1 MHSGIGVYFA
11 LATKPPHAAYMIEP
25 TFNRTKMIATMGPA
39 SAKLDVL
46 KEMIRSGVDVCR
58 INASHGSHEDHQ
70 KTIDLIR
77 SINRDEDVQIP
88 ILLDLQGPKI
98 RIGKLP
104 APIPIHTGMKVI
116 FDDSLPEAIPGDP
129 RVPMQMETFSKDV
142 KVGDIILVEDGK
154 QMLRVLA
161 VNSPQVELEVIGGTE
176 IGSRKGVNLPFSNVS
191 LPSLSD
197 KDREDLMFG
206 IKNQVEWVALSFVR
220 RAEDITELR
229 DILKQHGSSARII
242 AKIEKP
248 EALTNID
255 AIIAASDGI
264 MVARGDLGVEIPTEE
279 VPFWQKRIVSKCNMA
294 ARPVIVATQMLESMI
309 ENMRPTRAEATDVA
323 NAVLDGADC
332 VMVSGETSVGK
343 YPIEVVKTMQKIL
356 AQAEKEDVV
365 YRRQTRPERDSPTFL
380 SDAIC
385 FSAVKMS
392 NGVGAKGIVSMT
404 RSGYTAYQ
412 LSRHR
417 PRAPIFIFTDNRV
430 LLNTLS
436 LVWGV
441 RTFYYDSFTGTNET
455 IQDVTRILKGE
466 GYVAEGDILV
476 NTASMP
482 LQEQGRTNMLKLTI
496 VG

>member
-1 MHSGIGVYFA
+1 
-11 LATKPPHAAYMIEP
+11 MIEP
-25 TFNRTKMIATMGPA
+25 AFNRTKIIATMGPA
-39 SAKLDVL
+39 STKPDVL
-46 KEMIRSGVDVCR
+46 KEMIRSGIDVCR
-58 INASHGSHEDHQ
+58 LNASHGSHEDHQ
-70 KTIDLIR
+70 RTIDLIR
-77 SINRDEDVQIP
+77 QINRDENVQVP

-104 APIPIHTGMKVI
+104 APIPIHPGMQVT
-116 FDDSLPEAIPGDP
+116 FDDSLAEAIEGDP
-129 RVPMQMETFSKDV
+129 RIPMQMETFSKDV
-142 KVGDIILVEDGK
+142 RAGDIILVEDGK
-154 QMLRVLA
+154 QVLRVLE
-161 VNSPQVELEVIGGTE
+161 VDSPRVRLEVIAGTE

-197 KDREDLMFG
+197 KDRADLEFG
-206 IKNQVEWVALSFVR
+206 IQNQVEWVALSFVR
-220 RAEDITELR
+220 RAEDVLELNQ
-229 DILKQHGSSARII
+229 ILKKGGSTARVI

-248 EALTNID
+248 EALQNID
-255 AIIAASDGI
+255 EIIAASDGI

-279 VPFWQKRIVSKCNMA
+279 VPFWQKRIVQKCNMA

-309 ENMRPTRAEATDVA
+309 ENMRPTRAEASDVA

-343 YPIEVVKTMQKIL
+343 YPVEVVKTMQKIL
-356 AQAEKEDVV
+356 AKAEQEDVV
-365 YRRQTRPERDSPTFL
+365 YRRQTKPERDSPTFL

-404 RSGYTAYQ
+404 RSGYTAFQ

-417 PRAPIFIFTDNRV
+417 PRAPIFIFTDNRT

-436 LVWGV
+436 LLWGV
-441 RTFYYDSFTGTNET
+441 RAFYYDRFVGTNES
-455 IQDVTRILKGE
+455 IRDVTRLLKAE
-466 GYVAEGDILV
+466 GYVQEGEILI

-482 LQEQGRTNMLKLTI
+482 LQEQGRTNMLKIT
-496 VG
+496 VVD